1 MRRSSDW
8 DNIGLSC
15 RLNRLNKHS
24 RWDKWQD
31 KVSFCLLIRFNWR
44 VPARVPLFSLG
55 LKAHRSGPCGHSGRL
70 SEVVLTHYR
79 RREVRNSIYR
89 YREIH
94 IDYRSKFSYRF
105 ISFISIIYGNTSLD
119 YARGLSVASEN
130 GRNSH
135 WSRKPTIHCDW
146 GNPSLYLGQP
156 VTKRWCQLP
165 LPSGLDCVA
174 VYLLPSAGKGLQE
187 QVKRIITSKRCA
199 FQERNLQDGDLQGP
213 LLLTWIN
220 FNVSCCCCQC
230 DSVVEG
236 IYFNWPFV
244 RESTGHLWFLLTKGQ
259 WYISFLCSTLGKTL
273 FSHR

>member
-31 KVSFCLLIRFNWR
+31 KVSFCSLIRFNWR

-89 YREIH
+89 YWEIH

-105 ISFISIIYGNTSLD
+105 ISFISIIYGNTNED
-119 YARGLSVASEN
+119 GGCIY
-130 GRNSH
+130 H
-135 WSRKPTIHCDW
+135 
-146 GNPSLYLGQP
+146 
-156 VTKRWCQLP
+156 KRWCHQVNMHKDKWYRLVSARKTNSSAIAMELRHSCTNP
-165 LPSGLDCVA
+165 LIW
-174 VYLLPSAGKGLQE
+174 SALQWAL
-187 QVKRIITSKRCA
+187 C
-199 FQERNLQDGDLQGP
+199 
-213 LLLTWIN
+213 
-220 FNVSCCCCQC
+220 
-230 DSVVEG
+230 
-236 IYFNWPFV
+236 
-244 RESTGHLWFLLTKGQ
+244 
-259 WYISFLCSTLGKTL
+259 ISL
-273 FSHR
+273 SHG

>member
-31 KVSFCLLIRFNWR
+31 KVSFCSLIHFNWR
-44 VPARVPLFSLG
+44 VPARVPLFLLG

-105 ISFISIIYGNTSLD
+105 MSFISIIYGNTTQKFLTMSTCKKNNYPYGSGHEGGAVLLPGFAITWQQNQVTRQSHIRD
-119 YARGLSVASEN
+119 LIHGYACSTQVNWIDL
-130 GRNSH
+130 
-135 WSRKPTIHCDW
+135 HCKMFH
-146 GNPSLYLGQP
+146 PLGQ
-156 VTKRWCQLP
+156 C
-165 LPSGLDCVA
+165 
-174 VYLLPSAGKGLQE
+174 
-187 QVKRIITSKRCA
+187 
-199 FQERNLQDGDLQGP
+199 F
-213 LLLTWIN
+213 IN
-220 FNVSCCCCQC
+220 F
-230 DSVVEG
+230 
-236 IYFNWPFV
+236 WP
-244 RESTGHLWFLLTKGQ
+244 K
-259 WYISFLCSTLGKTL
+259 
-273 FSHR
+273 